1 MKKEMLKMI
10 DKNKVEI
17 MDRLELCIFI
27 KSFLEDN
34 ELNFKVSDLP
44 NNEQLEDAIFLMKKL

>member
-1 MKKEMLKMI
+1 MLKMI

-27 KSFLEDN
+27 KNFLEDN

>member
-27 KSFLEDN
+27 KNFLEDN